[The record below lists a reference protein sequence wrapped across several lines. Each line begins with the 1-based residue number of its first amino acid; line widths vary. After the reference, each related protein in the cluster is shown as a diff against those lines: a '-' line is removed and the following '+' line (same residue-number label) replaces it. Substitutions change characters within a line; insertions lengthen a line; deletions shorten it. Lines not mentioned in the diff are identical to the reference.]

1 MNMTEF
7 EAWYKENADKIC
19 AAAEANTKRNADGHT
34 VISRSD
40 PWFYEDEW
48 DDDYKRLIAQDT
60 ELKTAATSTGT
71 R

>member
-7 EAWYKENADKIC
+7 AAWYKENADKIN
-19 AAAEANTKRNADGHT
+19 AAAEANTKRNANGDT
-34 VISRSD
+34 VISRDD

-48 DDDYKRLIAQDT
+48 DDYYKELIAKDT
-60 ELKTAATSTGT
+60 EFKTAATSTDT